1 MKRRD
6 FDSFVS
12 YNLYKICFVYE
23 NTEKLSCRI
32 NEYYS
37 PYASESV
44 KGTDDDQ
51 RKIHRRD

>member
-6 FDSFVS
+6 FESYVS
-12 YNLYKICFVYE
+12 RHLYKMWFVYE
-23 NTEKLSCRI
+23 NTKKLSCRI

-37 PYASESV
+37 AYAGERV
-44 KGTDDDQ
+44 KGMDYDQ